1 MLLADV
7 HKQRPGLKSRSAG
20 PVDEQPPNHWKPL
33 NGQLVNCCEVRIIVR
48 EGGVRCGT
56 PYTQS
61 MAPTYAS
68 AAAMVSAFVAFGR
81 ELSTAPGGGL
91 ASAFMLQSHCWASHY
106 GDTSIMRHTPNS
118 GHFSAHPNLRHPEDR
133 NSVVLNRLQYEAHGW
148 TPAQQQCNTAALMLL
163 SPRRLLLPRAV
174 GTARSSA
181 TAARASMSA
190 SSSPEDLVR
199 PGSVV
204 VYEADVKGRAPTLG
218 LVMDKVGKKKALFAV
233 KPAASGSVNVNV
245 ALRQV
250 RYVVPGGS
258 VYEAADLTAFE
269 EQAPVD
275 ESLLEE
281 AWQMLLEESMAAAVA
296 MATAAA
302 EGGGKGEEDSKAGTS
317 DPRGMAQLLYGAVEP
332 TPQECYQAFRLL
344 EGREGTLYFKRLRDG
359 SYESRSRCVGACVR
373 IVFAAPCLLAV
384 PCLL

>member
-1 MLLADV
+1 M
-7 HKQRPGLKSRSAG
+7 
-20 PVDEQPPNHWKPL
+20 
-33 NGQLVNCCEVRIIVR
+33 
-48 EGGVRCGT
+48 RCDT
-56 PYTQS
+56 PHTQS
-61 MAPTYAS
+61 MAPAYAPV
-68 AAAMVSAFVAFGR
+68 AALASAFVAFGG

-91 ASAFMLQSHCWASHY
+91 ANAFMLQSHWASHP
-106 GDTSIMRHTPNS
+106 GDIMRHAPNS
-118 GHFSAHPNLRHPEDR
+118 GHFSAHSNLRHPEGR
-133 NSVVLNRLQYEAHGW
+133 NNCVLNRLHNAAHGW
-148 TPAQQQCNTAALMLL
+148 ARAQQQCNTAAVLL
-163 SPRRLLLPRAV
+163 LPSPRRLLLPRAV
-174 GTARSSA
+174 RTARSSG
-181 TAARASMSA
+181 TALASMSA

-204 VYEADVKGRAPTLG
+204 VFEADVKGRAPTLG
-218 LVMDKVGKKKALFAV
+218 LVMEKVGKKKALFAV

-281 AWQMLLEESMAAAVA
+281 AWQMLLEESAAAAVA
-296 MATAAA
+296 TSTASVQ
-302 EGGGKGEEDSKAGTS
+302 GGEKDEEEDSKAGTS

-344 EGREGTLYFKRLRDG
+344 EGREGALYFKRLRDG
-359 SYESRSRCVGACVR
+359 SYESRSRCAGVCVY
-373 IVFAAPCLLAV
+373 IVCAGV
-384 PCLL
+384 EWSIVDTYMMS

>member
-1 MLLADV
+1 M
-7 HKQRPGLKSRSAG
+7 
-20 PVDEQPPNHWKPL
+20 
-33 NGQLVNCCEVRIIVR
+33 
-48 EGGVRCGT
+48 RCDT
-56 PYTQS
+56 PHTQS

-68 AAAMVSAFVAFGR
+68 AAAVASAFVAFGG

-91 ASAFMLQSHCWASHY
+91 ASAFMLQSHWVSHH
-106 GDTSIMRHTPNS
+106 GDIMRHAPDS
-118 GHFSAHPNLRHPEDR
+118 GHFSAHSNLRHPESR
-133 NSVVLNRLQYEAHGW
+133 KKCVLNRLQHAAHGW
-148 TPAQQQCNTAALMLL
+148 TPAQQQCNTAAALLLL
-163 SPRRLLLPRAV
+163 SPQRLLLPRAV
-174 GTARSSA
+174 RTARSSG
-181 TAARASMSA
+181 TALASMSA

-204 VYEADVKGRAPTLG
+204 VFEADTKGRAPTLG

-269 EQAPVD
+269 KQAPVD

-281 AWQMLLEESMAAAVA
+281 AWQMLLEESAAAA
-296 MATAAA
+296 LATATAAG
-302 EGGGKGEEDSKAGTS
+302 EGGETSEEEDSKAGTS

-344 EGREGTLYFKRLRDG
+344 EGREGALYFKRLRDG
-359 SYESRSRCVGACVR
+359 SYESRSRCVGACLRAYWLCWGGVVNR
-373 IVFAAPCLLAV
+373 RHMMML
-384 PCLL
+384 

>member
-1 MLLADV
+1 M
-7 HKQRPGLKSRSAG
+7 
-20 PVDEQPPNHWKPL
+20 
-33 NGQLVNCCEVRIIVR
+33 
-48 EGGVRCGT
+48 RCDT
-56 PYTQS
+56 LHTQS

-68 AAAMVSAFVAFGR
+68 AVAMASAFVAFGG

-91 ASAFMLQSHCWASHY
+91 ASAFMFQSHWASRH
-106 GDTSIMRHTPNS
+106 GDIMRHAPTS
-118 GHFSAHPNLRHPEDR
+118 GHFSAHPKLRHPEGR
-133 NSVVLNRLQYEAHGW
+133 NSCVLNRLHRAAHGW
-148 TPAQQQCNTAALMLL
+148 TRTQQQCNTAAALLLL
-163 SPRRLLLPRAV
+163 SPRRLLLSRPVR
-174 GTARSSA
+174 TARSSG
-181 TAARASMSA
+181 TALASMSA

-204 VYEADVKGRAPTLG
+204 VFEADVKGRAPTVG
-218 LVMDKVGKKKALFAV
+218 LVIDKVGKKKALFSV

-281 AWQMLLEESMAAAVA
+281 AWQMLLEESTAAAVA
-296 MATAAA
+296 TSTASV
-302 EGGGKGEEDSKAGTS
+302 EGGEKGEEEGHKAGTS

-344 EGREGTLYFKRLRDG
+344 EGREGALYFKRLRDG
-359 SYESRSRCVGACVR
+359 SYESRSRWVGACVYFVSAR
-373 IVFAAPCLLAV
+373 VEWSFV
-384 PCLL
+384 DT